1 MVLPTLTW
9 NLVGPVAIVSG
20 VAQPGASGNASKQYL
35 MYTLQR
41 LIQSSSYWLVDV
53 QDVTG
58 SATEALVLKP
68 NPDYSSTQNMRIVA
82 TMNVSGALGG
92 ATTTQ
97 IMQDRTAGAADTATT
112 NAFLM
117 GFTPDVTP
125 NNVWITGSWNSD
137 RPWGPNVR
145 WSKYYTGFLNGTNS
159 ADQMYLIES
168 QETLWVGF
176 KGRRGN
182 TNHYGIGCGA
192 FIQSCDSGSG
202 EQVTGS
208 TGRVYG
214 MTATAAFMG
223 TAFLGN
229 TAQGPFGCGSTAN
242 TTFTGVFPVSGGVPN
257 APTATGAANT
267 NTWELCSR
275 QYTLSPAA
283 ASDTAADRGQNTTSA
298 ESLIGWPI
306 PIVSFAPP
314 VRIIGFLRQIY
325 VNQDMPGLL
334 QICSGVNATTTVGIT
349 LGADTLSTCDNIIF
363 LNRQ

>member
-68 NPDYSSTQNMRIVA
+68 NPDYSSTQNMRIIA

-97 IMQDRTAGAADTATT
+97 IMQDRTAGVADTATT

-125 NNVWITGSWNSD
+125 NNVWVTGSWNSD

-145 WSKYYTGFLNGTNS
+145 WSKYYTGFLNGTNP

-214 MTATAAFMG
+214 MTMTAATFG
-223 TAFLGN
+223 ATWLSTLTSGFFGN
-229 TAQGPFGCGSTAN
+229 T
-242 TTFTGVFPVSGGVPN
+242 TTVNACLAGVFPVSGGVPN
-257 APTATGAANT
+257 APTATGAANS
-267 NTWELCSR
+267 NTWELVSR
-275 QYTLSPAA
+275 VAQATLAG
-283 ASDTAADRGQNTTSA
+283 ASDTSSDRGQHTTST

-306 PIVSFAPP
+306 PIVSAASPM
-314 VRIIGFLRQIY
+314 RLIGFLRQTY
-325 VNQDMPGLL
+325 MTQDFPALML
-334 QICSGVNATTTVGIT
+334 IATGVNATSTVGIT
-349 LGADTLSTCDNIIF
+349 FGPDSLNSSDAIVF